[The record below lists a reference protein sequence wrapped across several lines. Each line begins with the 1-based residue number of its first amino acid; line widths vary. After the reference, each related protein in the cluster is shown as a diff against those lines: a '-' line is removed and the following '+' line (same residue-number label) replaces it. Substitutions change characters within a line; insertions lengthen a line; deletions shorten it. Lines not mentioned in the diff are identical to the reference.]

1 MNRMLRT
8 LTALLLAAGL
18 VGVATAQSDVED
30 FPIELTIGM
39 VPSVESQ
46 TLVESLEPLA
56 EYLEN
61 ELLIPV
67 DTFVSTNY
75 VGLVEAIGN
84 QRIDVGLFGPASMV
98 QAIDRYDA
106 KPIVATVR
114 YGASTYKSQFNVKC
128 DGDFQTFESLEGAR
142 MAFVDPGSTS
152 GYQYPYAHLLNNYG
166 IDPDEDMTTIFAGGH
181 DASVLAVYNGDVDV
195 AASFDDARSNVEGDF
210 PDVMDEVCVLG
221 YTNDIPNDG
230 AVVRS
235 GLSDEVA
242 NIIRQALVEL
252 GDTEEGVAIIDELVS
267 GDAFATINSS
277 AYDPVREVQK
287 TFQ

>member
-1 MNRMLRT
+1 MTRLLRS
-8 LTALLLAAGL
+8 LSALLLAAGL
-18 VGVATAQSDVED
+18 VGAASAQSDVED
-30 FPIELTIGM
+30 FPLSLTIGM

-46 TLVESLEPLA
+46 ALVESLEPLA

-98 QAIDRYDA
+98 QAMDRYDA

-128 DGDFQTFESLEGAR
+128 DGEFQSFESLDGAR

-152 GYQYPYAHLLNNYG
+152 GYQFPYVHLLENYG

-195 AASFDDARSNVEGDF
+195 AASFDDARTNVEEDF

-221 YTNDIPNDG
+221 YTDPIPNDG

-242 NIIRQALVEL
+242 NILRQALVDL
-252 GDTEEGVAIIDELVS
+252 GNTEEGVAIIDELVS
-267 GDAFATINSS
+267 GNAFATITSA
-277 AYDPVREVQK
+277 AYDPVRAVQN
-287 TFQ
+287 TFE